1 MLYDEIKTT
10 NIESAEFVTIFFKI
24 FNEDQLLNL
33 LMKLNGSNR
42 EQEKEIIQKDIEEG
56 WTITNLEAI
65 NPDPT
70 FWNYQELCMI
80 YLFEYYDII
89 LRTNPKEGIAEFSS

>member
-42 EQEKEIIQKDIEEG
+42 EQEKEVIQKDIEEG
-56 WTITNLEAI
+56 WIITNLEAI
-65 NPDPT
+65 DPDPA

>member
-56 WTITNLEAI
+56 WIITNLEAI
-65 NPDPT
+65 DPDPA